1 MCDVSSVCLTL
12 CNTMDSSPPG
22 SSILGILQAG
32 ILERVAKPYSR
43 GSFPPRD

>member
-1 MCDVSSVCLTL
+1 MCYVASVCLTL
-12 CNTMDSSPPG
+12 CDTVDSSPPD

-32 ILERVAKPYSR
+32 ILERVAMPYSR